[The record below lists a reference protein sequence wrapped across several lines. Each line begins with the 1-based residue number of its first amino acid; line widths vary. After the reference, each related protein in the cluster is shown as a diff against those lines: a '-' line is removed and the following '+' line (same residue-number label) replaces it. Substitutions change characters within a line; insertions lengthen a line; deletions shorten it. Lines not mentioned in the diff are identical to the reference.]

1 MTRVER
7 DPQPAQ
13 RFVRFSG
20 RQRFRRSPEPRNA
33 RFRNWIRSEAQSESG
48 ARFAIGQ
55 NLRGIVLNL
64 DQVLRETV
72 RAIDVVYEMREFVV
86 RNRVLIIFEYAPF
99 GFAAE
104 DAKIIGGRGEAGD
117 D

>member
-7 DPQPAQ
+7 DPQPGQ

-20 RQRFRRSPEPRNA
+20 RQRFRRSPEPSNV
-33 RFRNWIRSEAQSESG
+33 RFRIWIRSEAQNESA

-55 NLRGIVLNL
+55 NLRGIAVDL
-64 DQVLRETV
+64 DQVCGETV
-72 RAIDVVYEMREFVV
+72 RAIDVVDKTRKFVV

-99 GFAAE
+99 RLTAE
-104 DAKIIGGRGEAGD
+104 DTKIIGGRGEAGD